1 MQRASIRTLA
11 LLLELLLAVAS
22 HQYLT
27 MVRPG
32 TDAIWLTGNY
42 TAIEHHPFDRTG
54 CTVHP

>member
-1 MQRASIRTLA
+1 MKRVSIRTLA

-27 MVRPG
+27 MVKPS
-32 TDAIWLTGNY
+32 TEAIWLAGGY
-42 TAIEHHPFDRTG
+42 TAIAYHPFDHTG